1 MRIRVF
7 PWLLA
12 LCLSSSVVQAAGPL
26 VFATIDRSGWPN
38 PLDSA
43 ADFDTASR
51 GEILMFGKA
60 LLASEALDEKALK
73 QRLGV
78 RQLDLKSLNT
88 VREQFW
94 ARLLEN
100 YQRAS
105 QDCDAAPFCQ
115 PVRNLGELRQLIAGF
130 TGASKAT
137 YGAWAEASKR
147 FHLQYLDEQLRLAAL
162 FPTVSSEI
170 LRMDPAEKLG
180 DELADRQFLLTFDD
194 GPSLKG
200 GYTEALAELLRAH
213 EVHGLFFVLGES
225 LQSRLN
231 RSSPGQLRETYDGQC
246 VGIHGWEHKSH
257 SSWSA
262 WQKSVLD
269 SANLASRTLEGD
281 YLPLFRPPY
290 GQRRSDSAGF
300 FKANGLQL
308 MLWNIDSQ
316 DWSKKLDAE
325 ATTQRV
331 QTLMLL
337 WRRGIV
343 LFHDVHP
350 KAAQAVPT
358 LIRDNQHNGVQ
369 WLDCRTLR

>member
-1 MRIRVF
+1 MGAQVPF
-7 PWLLA
+7 
-12 LCLSSSVVQAAGPL
+12 
-26 VFATIDRSGWPN
+26 
-38 PLDSA
+38 
-43 ADFDTASR
+43 
-51 GEILMFGKA
+51 
-60 LLASEALDEKALK
+60 
-73 QRLGV
+73 
-78 RQLDLKSLNT
+78 
-88 VREQFW
+88 
-94 ARLLEN
+94 LLE
-100 YQRAS
+100 
-105 QDCDAAPFCQ
+105 
-115 PVRNLGELRQLIAGF
+115 
-130 TGASKAT
+130 
-137 YGAWAEASKR
+137 
-147 FHLQYLDEQLRLAAL
+147 RLA
-162 FPTVSSEI
+162 
-170 LRMDPAEKLG
+170 
-180 DELADRQFLLTFDD
+180 
-194 GPSLKG
+194 
-200 GYTEALAELLRAH
+200 
-213 EVHGLFFVLGES
+213 
-225 LQSRLN
+225 
-231 RSSPGQLRETYDGQC
+231 
-246 VGIHGWEHKSH
+246 
-257 SSWSA
+257 
-262 WQKSVLD
+262 KSVLD